1 MSSLIVYCSLMSI
14 VVYARLASTTIPV
27 SKDCVLEM
35 KENEISQIVELFDSN
50 LVHVVEIRISFS
62 GGSHY
67 TDYRQLVTDFQVSL
81 SNRIGREI
89 LYALE
94 IWYLRFVT
102 FTLKAGIRNLK
113 LNVKGSQKDCI
124 KTVKGA
130 STFSLE
136 TAQHIVDSIN
146 LTTNYQVCFSYKETL
161 YRKVITDCCDIM
173 KPNLATKLNYNCIQ
187 GTSFIFGSGLPWS
200 VIGAFMVLFSFFYV
214 LWLLLVLL
222 GRTEFDLKYPKFY
235 KLEESIMS
243 PSSILCKVFW
253 DENGRLVSFIRSLVL
268 VGVFSYFCYL
278 VYWATQHFIV
288 FILAIL
294 FTIWAISFLGLNIFA
309 SRITKSSKILDRI
322 KEVRNNVF
330 QKHYNFHF
338 NPEPS
343 SEKSKRRDFEI
354 IVEIILLPFNAKV
367 WGSVIKMLYKKC
379 KDLAGDVTGWFNN
392 RILKTLALGTYLV
405 LAVLICFV
413 FSCLFFCVLIVLTTS
428 YPILI
433 LWNFIVLVCTLDYSG
448 FFIRARPFLPVAL
461 GFFLFVFLSVL
472 IIIFSIASFL
482 LGLFLNLIYF
492 IPYFAF
498 LSVLTFYCCRYWQ
511 TMEEQYF
518 VLKRLIYEA
527 CQETLN
533 ANNGCIPNKHP
544 EPNEEVIPVVSKEL
558 YDKIREEL
566 LPYDTNLLY
575 FVLKM
580 VWSIA
585 FSLGIFALINM
596 LNESNVTDLV
606 RVVTTASLG
615 VMPHVFNMIGLKTG
629 EERKKAWNEKLKL
642 NVKYKIKEL
651 IAKDFKLAR
660 TVLIV
665 KQDDYMIPDDPSL
678 ARWLKRLL
686 GCHIT
691 WENEV
696 ENDPTTDDVNTEYSE
711 HVETMFGICFELP
724 PTVNVCRNDN
734 EDDGDG
740 DGDGDDGDGDDDD
753 DDDDGGDDDGDG
765 DDDDGDG
772 DDDDGDDGDDGDDD
786 DGDGDDD
793 DGDDGDGDD
802 DDGDDG
808 DGDDDGG
815 DKAQQLII
823 QENDDETAEQNG
835 LCTLS

>member
-35 KENEISQIVELFDSN
+35 KENEISQIVELFNSN

-136 TAQHIVDSIN
+136 SAQHIVDSIN

-161 YRKVITDCCDIM
+161 SRKVITDCCDIM

-268 VGVFSYFCYL
+268 VGVFSYFCFL

-288 FILAIL
+288 LVLVIICL
-294 FTIWAISFLGLNIFA
+294 FAIWALSFLILNVFA

-461 GFFLFVFLSVL
+461 GLFLLIFLSVL

-482 LGLFLNLIYF
+482 LGLFLNLIYL
-492 IPYFAF
+492 IPYVAF

-518 VLKRLIYEA
+518 VLKRLIYDA
-527 CQETLN
+527 CQETLK

-544 EPNEEVIPVVSKEL
+544 LPNEEVIPVVSKEL
-558 YDKIREEL
+558 YDKIREDM

-575 FVLKM
+575 FGLKM

-665 KQDDYMIPDDPSL
+665 KQDDYVIPGDPSL

-696 ENDPTTDDVNTEYSE
+696 ENDPTTDNGSTEYSE

-740 DGDGDDGDGDDDD
+740 DGNGDGN
-753 DDDDGGDDDGDG
+753 GDDDGDR
-765 DDDDGDG
+765 
-772 DDDDGDDGDDGDDD
+772 
-786 DGDGDDD
+786 
-793 DGDDGDGDD
+793 
-802 DDGDDG
+802 
-808 DGDDDGG
+808 
-815 DKAQQLII
+815 AQRLII

-835 LCTLS
+835 GYCTLS